1 MSKRI
6 IAVAVAAM
14 FVFGAFIVSMNADDS
29 EAVTAGSM
37 NIYVYDGDG
46 WTDYTNLSGYNAL
59 QALQASTATVVAASH
74 YESTTSTTFL
84 STDYVIQK
92 SNDWG
97 TYDEI
102 NSNYGDILTINGV
115 TEAGSN
121 KWITFYYSNN
131 SWIMGPDAIGFIV
144 PFSDGAISSANVVL
158 YYGQESSQ
166 EAIIEQIDEYT
177 SDLALRSVID
187 VLSDDVKANYETE
200 FYLKIDTTSDPSIAG
215 STTVQYKT
223 GDSWASKTLEASD
236 LTTGITV
243 RGYGSNA
250 YAALKNAIG
259 AANVVGID
267 AYGPYNGWITTIFGL
282 GTVSG
287 TNYTYWVQN
296 TSSGVYLSFNMGAY
310 STLENVPT
318 DYVGTTSTMYDMVCS
333 GYRLVYMTYQY
344 S

>member
-14 FVFGAFIVSMNADDS
+14 FVFGAFIVSMNAGDS

-59 QALQASTATVVAASH
+59 QALQANGVAVVPASH
-74 YESTTSTTFL
+74 YESSTDTTFL

-97 TYDEI
+97 AYDEI
-102 NSNYGDILTINGV
+102 NSNYGDVYSINGV
-115 TEAGSN
+115 QEDEDNVWSTYYYDGS
-121 KWITFYYSNN
+121 
-131 SWIMGPDAIGFIV
+131 SWVAGPDAIGFIV

-158 YYGQESSQ
+158 YYNAGDSSTDIMS
-166 EAIIEQIDEYT
+166 AINTYMQGKT
-177 SDLALRSVID
+177 LKSVIN
-187 VLSDDVKANYETE
+187 VLSSDVQSTYATE
-200 FYLKIDTTSDPSIAG
+200 FYIKITATGYVPSIVDG
-215 STTVQYKT
+215 TTVTYKD
-223 GDSWASKTLEASD
+223 GNEWKSKTLGASD
-236 LTTGITV
+236 LTSGITV
-243 RGYGSNA
+243 LGYGSNA

-259 AANVVGID
+259 TANVAGID

-287 TNYTYWVQN
+287 TNYTYWVQKTSPN
-296 TSSGVYLSFNMGAY
+296 TYLSFNMGAY
-310 STLENVPT
+310 STLDNVPT
-318 DYVGTTSTMYDMVCS
+318 DYVGTTTTLYDMVASNYNLEYC
-333 GYRLVYMTYQY
+333 
-344 S
+344 